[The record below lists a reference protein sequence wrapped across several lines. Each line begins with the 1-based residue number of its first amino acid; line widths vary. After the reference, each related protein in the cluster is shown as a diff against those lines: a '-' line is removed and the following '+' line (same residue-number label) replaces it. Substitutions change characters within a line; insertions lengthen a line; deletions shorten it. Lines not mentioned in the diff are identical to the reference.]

1 MRSRFDM
8 TNLALQCVISTAVG
22 LAACGMVQVGGP
34 ASESAAPVTLD
45 GPRAATALRS
55 EDRCSETDLRK
66 PLAVLRWTTASTPGR
81 EQRVDVATRA
91 DGFAVGDF
99 RSSATLGPAV
109 STLTWDRVDAGI
121 IHYWRVVTVHADAQ
135 VSSEVA
141 DFKGAVCIAD
151 FQPTQSP
158 ALIAT
163 PSARPTAAV
172 ASTAPP
178 SGAMPSPP
186 ASIVPTESG
195 VGARATESDAP
206 GPALVDSA
214 QLEGLVL
221 IGAVV
226 GVTALLALAWWWLR
240 R

>member
-1 MRSRFDM
+1 MRSF
-8 TNLALQCVISTAVG
+8 ALRCLMSAALG
-22 LAACGMVQVGGP
+22 LAACGLAQVDGT
-34 ASESAAPVTLD
+34 ASETTAPVTLD
-45 GPRAATALRS
+45 GPRAATELRS

-66 PLAVLRWTTASTPGR
+66 PLAVLRWTPASTPGR

-91 DGFAVGDF
+91 DGFAAGDF
-99 RSSATLGPAV
+99 RSSAALGPSV
-109 STLTWDRVDAGI
+109 NTLTWDRVDAGI

-135 VSSEVA
+135 VPSEVA

-163 PSARPTAAV
+163 PSARPTTAV
-172 ASTAPP
+172 ASTPPP
-178 SGAMPSPP
+178 SSATPSPP

-195 VGARATESDAP
+195 VTARATQSAAP
-206 GPALVDSA
+206 GPVLVDSA

-226 GVTALLALAWWWLR
+226 GVTALLALAWWVSR
-240 R
+240 K

>member
-1 MRSRFDM
+1 MRAF
-8 TNLALQCVISTAVG
+8 ALRCLMSTAVG
-22 LAACGMVQVGGP
+22 LAACGMVQVDRPVSPG
-34 ASESAAPVTLD
+34 AAPVTLD
-45 GPRAATALRS
+45 GPRAATELRS

-66 PLAVLRWTTASTPGR
+66 PLAALRWTPASTPGR
-81 EQRVDVATRA
+81 EQRVDVTTRA

-99 RSSATLGPAV
+99 RSSAALGPAV

-121 IHYWRVVTVHADAQ
+121 NHYWRVVTVHADAH

-163 PSARPTAAV
+163 PSARPTTAV
-172 ASTAPP
+172 ASTPPP
-178 SGAMPSPP
+178 SGFTPSPP
-186 ASIVPTESG
+186 ASVVPTESG
-195 VGARATESDAP
+195 VAARATQSAAP

-214 QLEGLVL
+214 QLQGLVL

-226 GVTALLALAWWWLR
+226 GMTALLALAWWWLR